1 MSECL
6 SQDRKEGENEL
17 SWTAASLLKLW
28 RVEDQ
33 RLPLS
38 LSLGKEA
45 ALPLSFDPEAPPGLS
60 GTMSSSAANLH
71 NKCLPA
77 ETELAQRVT
86 DVAQKLKLKERQ
98 RFFEEVLQH
107 DVDVYLSS
115 ANLQIDYK
123 RPPIGSVSSMEVNVD
138 MLEQMELLDISDQ
151 EALDVFLSSSGEEGA
166 LSSPLPVHGIHN
178 NNHHEVINRGLSR
191 HVHDSCDGNSRMSS
205 TSSSS
210 SSNSQN
216 MNEDGRDTPVIQ
228 SDDEDVHSDTFL
240 LIGTAGKDQEK
251 DRPMLSS

>member
-1 MSECL
+1 MS
-6 SQDRKEGENEL
+6 
-17 SWTAASLLKLW
+17 
-28 RVEDQ
+28 V
-33 RLPLS
+33 
-38 LSLGKEA
+38 GKEA
-45 ALPLSFDPEAPPGLS
+45 ALLLSSDPEAPPGLS
-60 GTMSSSAANLH
+60 RTMSSSAANLH

-86 DVAQKLKLKERQ
+86 DVAQKLKLRERQ

-115 ANLQIDYK
+115 AHLQIDYK

-178 NNHHEVINRGLSR
+178 NNHDEVINRGLSR
-191 HVHDSCDGNSRMSS
+191 HVHNSCDGNSRMSS

-240 LIGTAGKDQEK
+240 LIGTAVKDQEK